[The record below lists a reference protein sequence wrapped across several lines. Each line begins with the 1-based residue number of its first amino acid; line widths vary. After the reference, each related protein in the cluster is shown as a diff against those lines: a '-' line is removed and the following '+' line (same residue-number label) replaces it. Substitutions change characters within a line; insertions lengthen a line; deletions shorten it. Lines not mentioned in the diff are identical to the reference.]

1 MADEKTCPHC
11 GKPVPPTTLGGI
23 CPECMLKAGLATQTE
38 GPGGTGPHGTKV
50 IHPPP
55 SLAEIAV
62 LFPQLEILECL
73 GRGGMGVVYKAR
85 QPRLNR
91 LVALKILAREKE
103 QDAQFAERFT
113 REAQALARLN
123 HPNIVTVYDFG
134 TVGQASRLS
143 PSEKEQAKSETG
155 VTPILHYLLMEFVDG
170 LNLRQLLQAGKMKPE
185 QALTIVPK
193 ICEALQ
199 YAHEQGIVHRD
210 IKPENI
216 LLDKSGRVK
225 IADFGIAK
233 MMGDETGQQTL
244 TGAKEAV
251 GTPHYMA
258 PEQIEKPLTVDHRA
272 DIYSLGVV
280 FYEMLTGEL
289 PLGKFQPPSKKV
301 QIDVRLDEVVLH
313 ALEKEPERRYQQA
326 SQVKTAVET
335 ISAASPGGP
344 ANPNE
349 SVQTAAQIEAARK
362 RLKTPARGLI
372 AAAVFQLLFALG
384 LLIFTVPA
392 LARENNSLVAYAV
405 IGFTAVGFLIPTAV
419 VLAGAI
425 NMLNLRRYT
434 LTVVASVI
442 AAVAGPG
449 AILGLPFGIWACVE
463 LFRPEVR
470 AAFAAIRPP
479 TGSET
484 TPDSA
489 KMDYAR
495 CQVKGP
501 AVGLVVTGVLNW
513 VVFTLFL
520 IVSQLEHAGSMAPA
534 PVVYSPVALLLVCLL
549 AMALSGF
556 IIYGA
561 LRIMRLERWSAGIAG
576 GILAMIVAPA
586 NIIGLPIGIWTLV
599 ALNRRAVREAFT
611 ANGFHPKPMDARA
624 GIMGSPR
631 FSLSSAIGAAWIPFF
646 LAAILSITFGQ
657 DQFPQAYGSLPRVL
671 LFLGL
676 AAPVATTILGWLAV
690 AQIRR
695 SEGRLR
701 GLEVAVFDGLLFSL
715 LGLDV
720 LIGIFWLVLAKTTAN
735 WRGLNGS
742 LFVNLWE
749 FAFWALLLIVTCAAV
764 NFLIVR
770 RIWRRVSQPLTG
782 ANTPIQT
789 RWTRTILPALT
800 CGILTLGAISFT
812 TASLVLCA
820 RNVDNVDRPFVDDPQ
835 VIGQWA
841 SADFVSTPEDFKPGA
856 QTWKG
861 DLQVFQKFTVY
872 PGGRTS
878 YPWLVWTKGV
888 FINQA
893 EKTAARYEIRN
904 FDGTHYLFVEWK
916 NGDYILFH
924 SKPRLFVLRQ
934 TGGANPSF
942 YIGQTN
948 FPYGDSIE
956 ITSVERTENQMTV
969 KGHYNLASHDNASL
983 ALYITTSTNINVP
996 EDASQWMEISKGP
1009 GDFELVHSNLVSGMP
1024 HVSMYA
1030 DGKSFAS
1037 LYLGTK
1043 AEAMKESKLHLHGER
1058 PEAYWLYLQEKF
1070 QEGQLAMQGLQKN
1083 NDAAFTFGPVRELTL
1098 NVNHNGLSDGLN
1110 LDSGSVVPLASAETD
1125 SETGFLGSRLPKNM
1139 AGIAILLQTAQHPL
1153 QYPLMVI
1160 GRAADFAPCPEQNKS
1175 REWYEEPPLEL
1186 LKSYAA
1192 INLDYISGEI
1202 SSTPGFGFGDLPK
1215 TFTFA
1220 TGQGNVGLLQII
1232 GFTDNSRGVKIR
1244 YKLVQANAPSVAI
1257 DPTTGL
1263 PTVAG
1268 RTIIDP
1274 NTGLPLSVAA
1284 TNTVI
1289 DPTTGLPMSPGET
1302 GTIDPITGLPVTPA
1316 VPKGATNTVV
1326 VAEKWLALIDRGN
1339 YLESWKAAAPIFQ
1352 GAVTEAAWANS
1363 MNTFREPLGDLV
1375 SRKLKSAQRM
1385 TELPGAPDG
1394 QYVVMQFET
1403 SFADKKSAIE
1413 TVTFMLEK
1421 DGQWKCAGYF
1431 IK

>member
-1 MADEKTCPHC
+1 MTPQPLFAAFFGAWRIFWSVVPFVLLPLLVIATIGAILYFLSRRRQTPPPHPPAVPTPPAPAETARAPRSNCPHC

-23 CPECMLKAGLATQTE
+23 CPECMLKAGFATQTE
-38 GPGGTGPHGTKV
+38 GPHGTKV
-50 IHPPP
+50 LQPPP
-55 SLAEIAV
+55 APAEIAA

-91 LVALKILAREKE
+91 FVALKILARDKE
-103 QDAQFAERFT
+103 QDAKFAERFT
-113 REAQALARLN
+113 REAQALAQLN
-123 HPNIVTVYDFG
+123 HPNIVTVHDFG
-134 TVGQASRLS
+134 EVAG
-143 PSEKEQAKSETG
+143 
-155 VTPILHYLLMEFVDG
+155 HCYLVMEFVDG
-170 LNLRQLLQAGKMKPE
+170 LNLRQLLQTRKMKPE

-233 MMGDETGQQTL
+233 MMGDEAGQQTL
-244 TGAKEAV
+244 TGAREAV

-289 PLGKFQPPSKKV
+289 PLGKFQPPSAKV

-335 ISAASPGGP
+335 IVTTPSGGGSANQDAAVPS
-344 ANPNE
+344 E
-349 SVQTAAQIEAARK
+349 SGAKITGAQIEAARK
-362 RLKTPARGLI
+362 RLKIPARGLI
-372 AAAVFQLLFALG
+372 AAAGFQLLFAFG
-384 LLIFTVPA
+384 VLIFAVPA
-392 LARENNSLVAYAV
+392 VARENNNLVAFAV

-419 VLAGAI
+419 VLTGAI

-434 LTVVASVI
+434 VTVVASVI

-470 AAFAAIRPP
+470 AAFSAIRPP
-479 TGSET
+479 TGSKT

-495 CQVKGP
+495 AQVKGP
-501 AVGLVVTGVLNW
+501 AIGLVVTGALNW

-520 IVSQLEHAGSMAPA
+520 IVSYLKHAGSMAPA
-534 PVVYSPVALLLVCLL
+534 PMVYTPVALLLVCLL

-561 LRIMRLERWSAGIAG
+561 LKIMRLERWNSGIAG

-599 ALNRRAVREAFT
+599 ALNRREVREAFT
-611 ANGFHPKPMDARA
+611 ANGSHPKPMDARA
-624 GIMGSPR
+624 GVMGFPR

-646 LAAILSITFGQ
+646 PAAFLSITFGQ
-657 DQFPQAYGSLPRVL
+657 DPFPQGYGSLPRVL
-671 LFLGL
+671 LLLGL
-676 AAPVATTILGWLAV
+676 AAPLITTILGWLAV

-695 SEGRLR
+695 SEGGLR

-749 FAFWALLLIVTCAAV
+749 LALWALLLIVTCAAV
-764 NFLIVR
+764 DFLIVR
-770 RIWRRVSQPLTG
+770 RIWRRVSQPFTG
-782 ANTPIQT
+782 ADTSTQT

-841 SADFVSTPEDFKPGA
+841 SADFVSTPEEFKPGA

-878 YPWLVWTKGV
+878 YPWLVWTRGI
-888 FINQA
+888 FINQG

-904 FDGTHYLFVEWK
+904 FDRTNYLFVEWK

-924 SKPRLFVLRQ
+924 SRPWYFVLRENGEADQ
-934 TGGANPSF
+934 DF
-942 YIGQTN
+942 HIGQAW
-948 FPYGDSIE
+948 FPQGDSIE
-956 ITSVERTENQMTV
+956 ITSVERTADQMVV
-969 KGHYNLASHDNASL
+969 KGHYNLVSHDNALL
-983 ALYITTSTNINVP
+983 ALYITTGNSGPTPTDPKQEKQV
-996 EDASQWMEISKGP
+996 SKGR
-1009 GDFELVHSNLVSGMP
+1009 GDFELIHSAMP
-1024 HVSMYA
+1024 PSDSFWHPGLPHIDMYGTDSHA
-1030 DGKSFAS
+1030 FAS
-1037 LYLGTK
+1037 LYFGTQ
-1043 AEAMKESKLHLHGER
+1043 AEALEESKASWITNT
-1058 PEAYWLYLQEKF
+1058 PPDVTV
-1070 QEGQLAMQGLQKN
+1070 QLE
-1083 NDAAFTFGPVRELTL
+1083 DAAV
-1098 NVNHNGLSDGLN
+1098 
-1110 LDSGSVVPLASAETD
+1110 SA
-1125 SETGFLGSRLPKNM
+1125 
-1139 AGIAILLQTAQHPL
+1139 AQ
-1153 QYPLMVI
+1153 
-1160 GRAADFAPCPEQNKS
+1160 
-1175 REWYEEPPLEL
+1175 
-1186 LKSYAA
+1186 
-1192 INLDYISGEI
+1192 
-1202 SSTPGFGFGDLPK
+1202 
-1215 TFTFA
+1215 
-1220 TGQGNVGLLQII
+1220 
-1232 GFTDNSRGVKIR
+1232 
-1244 YKLVQANAPSVAI
+1244 
-1257 DPTTGL
+1257 
-1263 PTVAG
+1263 
-1268 RTIIDP
+1268 
-1274 NTGLPLSVAA
+1274 
-1284 TNTVI
+1284 
-1289 DPTTGLPMSPGET
+1289 
-1302 GTIDPITGLPVTPA
+1302 
-1316 VPKGATNTVV
+1316 
-1326 VAEKWLALIDRGN
+1326 KWLALIDRDN
-1339 YLESWKAAAPIFQ
+1339 YSESWSEASAIFQ
-1352 GAVTEAAWANS
+1352 GGVTEAAWENS
-1363 MNTFREPLGDLV
+1363 MNTFRKPLGALI
-1375 SRKLKSAQRM
+1375 SREVKSAQLM

-1394 QYVVMQFET
+1394 QYVVMQFTT
-1403 SFADKKSAIE
+1403 SFANKKTTIE
-1413 TVTFMLEK
+1413 TVTFVLEK
-1421 DGQWKCAGYF
+1421 DGQWKSAGYF